1 MIIVEL
7 INREVWII
15 KEHHCWGPDC
25 FWEVFDLW
33 GSELL
38 FIILVVLS
46 RSFCSG
52 VRIVRIALV
61 HIEYLRNVYII
72 SLRFVC
78 FFWGF
83 WGSGLFWG
91 SLRSL
96 RFKVVVFYIFG
107 VLMSRSFCSGVRIVR
122 IALVSI
128 EYLRFRVV
136 VYYIWCVDVP
146 IVLQCQDSGLLWCV

>member
-1 MIIVEL
+1 MGSGL
-7 INREVWII
+7 FL
-15 KEHHCWGPDC
+15 GS
-25 FWEVFDLW
+25 LW
-33 GSELL
+33 
-38 FIILVVLS
+38 
-46 RSFCSG
+46 
-52 VRIVRIALV
+52 
-61 HIEYLRNVYII
+61 
-72 SLRFVC
+72 SLRFRVVVYYTRCVVPIVLQWGQDRQDCFGAYRIFEECLYHFVEVC
-78 FFWGF
+78 MFFWGF

-96 RFKVVVFYIFG
+96 RFKVVVLYIFG

-128 EYLRFRVV
+128 GYLRFRFV